1 MTLCRKYVTVLKDF
15 TDSDDWSD
23 IMSSKKDLRE
33 YAEKYGNI
41 PRSYR
46 ERIAFIMESL
56 RVKAK
61 DMDIIGKGIRKLLN
75 IHWSRTNFIFYL
87 MPKATP
93 RARRS
98 GKTGVFYVKN
108 ASNNSQL
115 FKDFIDNHGQELG
128 IVSTPCKL
136 LVDLYLPM
144 PSGMSTKEKIWAEL
158 KLLFP
163 VVKPDWD
170 NAGKTYSDMIQ
181 RYYLLEDSLVIDGR
195 VRKFYSFLPRIE
207 VTVEYMT
214 QYDCK
219 FNKRKIE
226 EWKTYKEAYME
237 IEEKE
242 SIV

>member
-1 MTLCRKYVTVLKDF
+1 MN
-15 TDSDDWSD
+15 
-23 IMSSKKDLRE
+23 KKEIRE
-33 YAEKYGNI
+33 YFEKYGEI
-41 PRSYR
+41 PRNYM
-46 ERIAFIMESL
+46 ERFAFILEYL
-56 RVKAK
+56 RVKTK
-61 DMDIIGKGIRKLLN
+61 DLDIIRKGINKLLN
-75 IHWSRTNFIFYL
+75 IPWGRTNFIFYL
-87 MPKATP
+87 VPKATP

-115 FKDFIDNHGQELG
+115 FKEFIDENKGALG

-136 LVDLYLPM
+136 LVDIYLPI
-144 PSGMSTKEKIWAEL
+144 PTGMNIREKVWAEL
-158 KLLFP
+158 KLLRP

-181 RYYLLEDSLVIDGR
+181 KYYLLDDALVVDGR
-195 VRKFYSFLPRIE
+195 VRKYYSFLPRVE
-207 VTVEYMT
+207 VVVEYMEK
-214 QYDCK
+214 YDCK

-226 EWKTYKEAYME
+226 EWKTYKEAYLE